1 MDQFIRA
8 RSGIIDPVASAC
20 MTLCGKTEAGILPF
34 EPLFF
39 WRIDMTHPLPAAS
52 PPSSSTTTMTPAM
65 PVWGD
70 PQAQVPQVGVAGWVH
85 QLQRTRQA
93 GPSRNPAART
103 AYQDWQPATL
113 AVHAGSHDDPA
124 TGAVGT
130 PIYQCST
137 FILGQQQYQAIEQ
150 GYARDR
156 FIYSRYGNPSQWAV
170 QEKLAALEHAESAL
184 VFSSGMAAIAA
195 SVLAMLDKGAHLVVS
210 NELYGGTY
218 HFFHHELP
226 SLGFTVSYV
235 DPRDLAAIERAI
247 TPATMLLYFEAMTNP
262 LLKLVDTPK
271 LVALA
276 QQHGL
281 RLMIDAT
288 FVTPLGYRPLE
299 LGVDLVLHSASK
311 YLNGHSDLIAGV
323 VAGSRKL
330 VDAIWP
336 RLLAY
341 GGCLDPHA
349 CFLLERG
356 LKTLALRMRAHQQGA
371 LALAQFLETRPEVS
385 HVSYPGLESH
395 PDYELAQSLLAN
407 SGGMVTFAVKDD
419 ASALRLLER
428 LHLMRQATSLGGVE
442 SLVSLPFNTSHAAFT
457 LEQRRRMGI
466 PDGCVRLSVGI
477 EDAGDLIADLA
488 DALASL

>member
-1 MDQFIRA
+1 MNH
-8 RSGIIDPVASAC
+8 SSIIP
-20 MTLCGKTEAGILPF
+20 
-34 EPLFF
+34 
-39 WRIDMTHPLPAAS
+39 
-52 PPSSSTTTMTPAM
+52 
-65 PVWGD
+65 GD
-70 PQAQVPQVGVAGWVH
+70 PLAQLPQVGRSAWVH
-85 QLQRTRQA
+85 QLQRSRVA
-93 GPSRNPAART
+93 GPALAPASARREGASNPRHWQAAT
-103 AYQDWQPATL
+103 V
-113 AVHAGSHDDPA
+113 AVQAGSHDDPL

-137 FILGQQQYQAIEQ
+137 FILGEQQYQAIDQ

-195 SVLAMLDKGAHLVVS
+195 SVLALLDKGAHLVVS

-218 HFFHHELP
+218 HLFHVELP
-226 SLGFTVSYV
+226 SLGFQVSYV
-235 DPRDLAAIERAI
+235 NPRDLAAIASAI
-247 TPATMLLYFEAMTNP
+247 RPDTMLLYFEAMTNP
-262 LLKLVDTPK
+262 MLKLVDVPQLAK
-271 LVALA
+271 IARQHSVRLV
-276 QQHGL
+276 
-281 RLMIDAT
+281 IDAT
-288 FVTPLGYRPLE
+288 FVTPLGYRPLDH
-299 LGVDLVLHSASK
+299 GVDLVVHSASK

-330 VDAIWP
+330 VDLVWP

-371 LALAQFLETRPEVS
+371 LAVAQFLETQPKVRQVW
-385 HVSYPGLESH
+385 YPGLYSH
-395 PDYELAQSLLAN
+395 PDYALAHDLLAN
-407 SGGMVTFAVKDD
+407 TGGMVTFAVPDD
-419 ASALRLLER
+419 ASALGLLQR

-457 LEQRRRMGI
+457 ADQRSKMGI
-466 PDGCVRLSVGI
+466 PPGCVRLSVGV
-477 EDAGDLIADLA
+477 EDAGDLIADLHQ
-488 DALASL
+488 ALAAV